1 MKKNKGRRSKA
12 NIGFKG
18 INLAMPVFCA
28 AALIIIGI
36 IIMLCSGSVYR
47 YNWILLPRGA
57 FPLSAFIIT
66 FITVIGLLGGAIGT
80 VISERFYRKLSD
92 KLIAVFALLGIA
104 VLLFVWYNILFSSFA
119 FFGAFLFSLLIM
131 CCTVLAGIISF
142 KHFKNCLL
150 LLIPVILFSFYIL
163 WLSFS
168 VMLIN

>member
-1 MKKNKGRRSKA
+1 MKKNKKRRNNS

-18 INLAMPVFCA
+18 VNLALPILCA
-28 AALIIIGI
+28 AILIIIGI

-66 FITVIGLLGGAIGT
+66 FITVIGFIGGSVGA
-80 VISERFYRKLSD
+80 VISERFYRKLTD
-92 KLIAVFALLGIA
+92 KLAAVLLLIVIA

-119 FFGAFLFSLLIM
+119 FFAAFLFGLFIM
-131 CCTVLAGIISF
+131 CATVSAVIILL
-142 KHFKNCLL
+142 KHFKNCLIL
-150 LLIPVILFSFYIL
+150 LTPVVLFSVYIL